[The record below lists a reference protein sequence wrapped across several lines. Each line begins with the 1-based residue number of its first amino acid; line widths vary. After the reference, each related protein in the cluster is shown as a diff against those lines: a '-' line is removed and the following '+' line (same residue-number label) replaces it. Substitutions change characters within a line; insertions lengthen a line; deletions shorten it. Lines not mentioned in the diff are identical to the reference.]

1 MEVLLVRHG
10 DLYRVEKGSDKRIAS
25 FCHKGV
31 ILTLLADILHW
42 PLPMIFVSLQ
52 IHPTGITRL
61 EMVEKN
67 GIANFKAT
75 AINDVTHLRSYSHAT
90 ESRK

>member
-1 MEVLLVRHG
+1 
-10 DLYRVEKGSDKRIAS
+10 
-25 FCHKGV
+25 
-31 ILTLLADILHW
+31 LTLLSDILHW

-67 GIANFKAT
+67 GLANFKAV
-75 AINDVTHLRSYSHAT
+75 AINDLTHLHSCVLAT
-90 ESRK
+90 ENKTRPRS